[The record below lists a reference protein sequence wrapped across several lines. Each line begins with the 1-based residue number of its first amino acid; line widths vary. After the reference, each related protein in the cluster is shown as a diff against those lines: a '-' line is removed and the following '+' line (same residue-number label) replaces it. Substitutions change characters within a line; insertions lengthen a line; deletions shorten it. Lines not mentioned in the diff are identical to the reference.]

1 MLNRIWASFF
11 VIAFLAAAGR
21 SLVGGDTA
29 VWAAIV
35 SSAFDMAKTGFEI
48 ALGLTGMMC
57 LWLGIRKMGEA
68 GGAVEHL
75 ARLFG
80 PLLRRLFPGVPP
92 GHPAMGAMVLNM
104 SANMLGLDNAAT
116 PLGLK
121 AMKELQSLN
130 PEPERATDAQV
141 LFLVINTASITLI
154 PASIFVFRAQMG
166 AADPT
171 DIFIP
176 LLIATFCA
184 TLTGLFV
191 TSFFQPI
198 PLGDPVVLAY
208 LGGLSAVVGG
218 MAWYFG
224 SLDREALERQ
234 SSILSNFVIF
244 GIILL
249 FLILALR
256 KRVPVYETFVAG
268 AKEGFQV
275 AIGIVPYLVA
285 MLVAI
290 GVLRA
295 SGALDLFLDGVRW
308 TVTAAGID
316 ARWVDGLP
324 TGLMRTLSG
333 SGSRGLMIETMKS
346 QGADSFA
353 GRLVS
358 IVQGSSETTFYV
370 LAVYFGSVGI
380 RKERHALT
388 CGLLADVAGFVFA
401 VLVCY
406 LFFGGS
412 PAAR

>member
-11 VIAFLAAAGR
+11 LIGFLAAAGR
-21 SLVGGDTA
+21 WLFAGDSA
-29 VWAAIV
+29 VWAAMV
-35 SSAFDMAKTGFEI
+35 QSAFEMAKTGFEI

-57 LWLGIRKMGEA
+57 LWLGIMRMGEQ
-68 GGAVEHL
+68 GGAVEIL

-80 PLLRRLFPGVPP
+80 PLLRRLFPGVPA
-92 GHPAMGAMVLNM
+92 GHPAMGAMVMNM

-121 AMKELQSLN
+121 AMKELQGLN
-130 PEPERATDAQV
+130 PEPDRATDAQV

-154 PASIFVFRAQMG
+154 PVAIFVYRAQMG

-171 DIFIP
+171 DIFVP
-176 LLIATFCA
+176 LLISSFFA
-184 TLTGLFV
+184 TLAGLVV

-198 PLGDPVVLAY
+198 RLLDPVVLAY
-208 LGGLSAVVGG
+208 LGGMSAVVGG

-224 SLDREALERQ
+224 SLDKETLERQ
-234 SSILSNFVIF
+234 SSIVSNLIIF
-244 GIILL
+244 TIIVV
-249 FLILALR
+249 FLALALR
-256 KRVPVYETFVAG
+256 QRVPVYETFVAG
-268 AKEGFQV
+268 AKEGFTV
-275 AIGIVPYLVA
+275 AIGIIHYMVA

-295 SGALDLFLDGVRW
+295 SGALDLLLDGVRW
-308 TVTAAGID
+308 GVTAAGVD

-333 SGSRGLMIETMKS
+333 SGARGMMIETMKT

-380 RKERHALT
+380 KKERHALT
-388 CGLLADVAGFVFA
+388 CGLLADVAGFVAA

-406 LFFGGS
+406 LFFG
-412 PAAR
+412 

>member
-11 VIAFLAAAGR
+11 LIGFLAAAGK
-21 SLVGGDTA
+21 SIFAGDA
-29 VWAAIV
+29 SVWAAMV
-35 SSAFDMAKTGFEI
+35 QSAFEMAKTAFEI

-57 LWLGIRKMGEA
+57 LWLGIMRMGEQ
-68 GGAVEHL
+68 GGAVEIL
-75 ARLFG
+75 ARLAG
-80 PLLRRLFPGVPP
+80 PLLRRLFPGVPA
-92 GHPAMGAMVLNM
+92 GHPAMGAMVMNM

-154 PASIFVFRAQMG
+154 PVAIFVYRAQLG

-176 LLIATFCA
+176 LLIASFFA
-184 TLTGLFV
+184 TLAGLVV

-198 PLGDPVVLAY
+198 PLRDPVVLAY
-208 LGGLSAVVGG
+208 LGGMSALVGG
-218 MAWYFG
+218 LAWYFG
-224 SLDREALERQ
+224 SLDKEALERQ
-234 SSILSNFVIF
+234 SSVLSNLIIFTVIV
-244 GIILL
+244 G
-249 FLILALR
+249 FLALALR
-256 KRVPVYETFVAG
+256 KGVPVYETFVAG
-268 AKEGFQV
+268 AKEGFTV
-275 AIGIVPYLVA
+275 AVGIIPYLVA

-290 GVLRA
+290 GIFRA
-295 SGALDLFLDGVRW
+295 SGALDLLLDGVRW
-308 TVTAAGID
+308 GVTAAGMD

-333 SGSRGLMIETMKS
+333 SGSRGMMIDVMKA

-388 CGLLADVAGFVFA
+388 CGLLADLAGFVAA

-406 LFFGGS
+406 LFF
-412 PAAR
+412 A

>member
-11 VIAFLAAAGR
+11 LIGFLAAAGKWIFA
-21 SLVGGDTA
+21 GDAT
-29 VWAAIV
+29 VWAAMV
-35 SSAFDMAKTGFEI
+35 AASFEMAKTAFEI

-57 LWLGIRKMGEA
+57 LWLGIMRMGEQ
-68 GGAVEHL
+68 GGAVEIL
-75 ARLFG
+75 ARLAG
-80 PLLRRLFPGVPP
+80 PLLRRLFPGVPA
-92 GHPAMGAMVLNM
+92 GHPAMGAMVMNM

-154 PASIFVFRAQMG
+154 PVAIFVYRAQMG

-176 LLIATFCA
+176 LLISSFFA
-184 TLTGLFV
+184 TLAGLIV

-198 PLGDPVVLAY
+198 RLLDPVVLAY
-208 LGGLSAVVGG
+208 LGGLSAFVGG
-218 MAWYFG
+218 LAWYFG
-224 SLDREALERQ
+224 SLDKATLESQ
-234 SSILSNFVIF
+234 SSVLSNLIIFSVIVA
-244 GIILL
+244 
-249 FLILALR
+249 FLALALR
-256 KRVPVYETFVAG
+256 KGVPVYETFVAG
-268 AKEGFQV
+268 AKEGFTV
-275 AIGIVPYLVA
+275 AVGIIPYLVA

-295 SGALDLFLDGVRW
+295 SGALDLLLDGVRW
-308 TVTAAGID
+308 GVTAAGLD

-333 SGSRGLMIETMKS
+333 SGSRGMMIETMKA

-388 CGLLADVAGFVFA
+388 CGLLADVAGFVAA

-406 LFFGGS
+406 LFFG
-412 PAAR
+412 